1 MFAVQIDTNLKNSLH
16 LLGKSFHYNNLK
28 LILVHVI
35 MQQAINKSE
44 FISNLSANCD
54 NMTDTVVDD
63 AVREILNLMTDT
75 LANDGRVEV
84 RGFGS
89 FCLHH
94 RRARMGRNPKTG
106 ESVPVPAKAI
116 PHFKPGKA
124 LREAV
129 NAKVANG

>member
-1 MFAVQIDTNLKNSLH
+1 MQDT
-16 LLGKSFHYNNLK
+16 
-28 LILVHVI
+28 
-35 MQQAINKSE
+35 INKSD
-44 FISNLSANCD
+44 FINNLSVNCD
-54 NMTDTVVDD
+54 TMTDVVVDD
-63 AVREILNLMTDT
+63 AVREILDLMVDT
-75 LANDGRVEV
+75 LASDGRVEV

-129 NAKVANG
+129 NETVAS

>member
-1 MFAVQIDTNLKNSLH
+1 MEKFQKVITQKYFTIKTTRLNNH
-16 LLGKSFHYNNLK
+16 LMNKAS
-28 LILVHVI
+28 VT
-35 MQQAINKSE
+35 MQQTINKSD
-44 FISNLSANCD
+44 FITNLSASCD
-54 NMTDTVVDD
+54 TMTDMIVDD
-63 AVREILNLMTDT
+63 AVREILELMIDT

-94 RRARMGRNPKTG
+94 RRARLGRNPKTG

-129 NAKVANG
+129 NDKVATS

>member
-1 MFAVQIDTNLKNSLH
+1 
-16 LLGKSFHYNNLK
+16 
-28 LILVHVI
+28 

-44 FISNLSANCD
+44 FINNLSATCD
-54 NMTDTVVDD
+54 TMTEMVVDD
-63 AVREILNLMTDT
+63 AVREILNLMANT

-94 RRARMGRNPKTG
+94 RRSRMGRNPKTG

-129 NAKVANG
+129 NDKVAG

>member
-1 MFAVQIDTNLKNSLH
+1 
-16 LLGKSFHYNNLK
+16 
-28 LILVHVI
+28 

-44 FISNLSANCD
+44 FISNLSADCD
-54 NMTDTVVDD
+54 TINDNVVDE
-63 AVREILNLMTDT
+63 AVREILDLMVDT

-94 RRARMGRNPKTG
+94 RRARTGRNPKTG

-129 NAKVANG
+129 NETVAD

>member
-1 MFAVQIDTNLKNSLH
+1 MQDT
-16 LLGKSFHYNNLK
+16 
-28 LILVHVI
+28 
-35 MQQAINKSE
+35 INKSD
-44 FISNLSANCD
+44 FINNLSVNCD
-54 NMTDTVVDD
+54 SVTDIVVDD
-63 AVREILNLMTDT
+63 AVREILTLMVDT

-94 RRARMGRNPKTG
+94 RRARLGRNPKTG

-129 NAKVANG
+129 NEAVAS